1 MKNNIK
7 LFGITL
13 LSFLLISILLGCF
26 KDQVEFEEYPNNP
39 WESNGKEA
47 IDIRGEI
54 VDEAGKPIQ
63 DVLITAN
70 DKTDFTDKNGVFIIN
85 QSLQNPEFIFVKA
98 EKKGYF
104 YGARV
109 IRGTKNRVNTIK
121 IILLKQEKVAT
132 IKSSEGG
139 LVKAGAMSID
149 FPKNGF
155 VNASGKTYVGNVNV
169 AAKYLDPTHH
179 ETLLKMPGDLR
190 AINFQGEQRALE
202 TYGMV
207 AVELTDDSG
216 NELNLGNNSEATLN
230 FPKPAKSEAH
240 DKIPLWYFD
249 EKAGAWREDG
259 ISALNGNMYS
269 GKVKHFSW
277 WNCDYPYPTI
287 NAKCRIVD
295 EGGNPLS
302 NVWVLTT
309 IVSTGNQRGGITG
322 ADGVVMG
329 AIPKGLELSL
339 SVGVVSGGQCYYKII
354 FTKDIGSFNNDVDL
368 GDITVTIPTNLG
380 TPTYN
385 FNGIALDCNGMPL
398 SKGYVRAKINYT
410 GFAPSY
416 QNLFTDAL
424 GKYNYTILPSCLGV
438 VSSVDI
444 AIFDEGNQ
452 KESNPQN
459 FPIQEGSNNFGS
471 INVCN
476 TLSQF
481 IDITIGNSTLKT
493 ITPIL
498 EGGNLFQDNLNPT
511 KFMMDL
517 HLSDSKDTLKY
528 LSLRVNSLDK
538 PPVAGTYPS
547 SINYSRGF
555 FSQSAF
561 INNQNLTVTL
571 TEVSETAGQF
581 IAGSLKGTVN
591 LSNGQTQPVSG
602 SFRLRK

>member
-13 LSFLLISILLGCF
+13 LGCLLISILVGCF

-70 DKTDFTDKNGVFIIN
+70 DKTDLTDKNGVFIIN

-109 IRGTKNRVNTIK
+109 IRGTKNHVNTIK

-139 LVKAGAMSID
+139 LIKVAAMSID

-155 VNASGKTYVGNVNV
+155 VNASGKTYTGNVNV

-207 AVELTDDSG
+207 AVELTDDNG
-216 NELNLGNNSEATLN
+216 NELNLGNNSEATLS

-287 NAKCRIVD
+287 KARCRIVD
-295 EGGNPLS
+295 ERGNPLS
-302 NVWVLTT
+302 NLLVLTT
-309 IVSTGNQRGGITG
+309 IVTTGNSRGGVTG
-322 ADGVVMG
+322 VDGVVMG
-329 AIPKGLELSL
+329 AIPKGIDLSL
-339 SVGVVSGGQCYYKII
+339 SIAIFTDQCSYQVI
-354 FTKDIGSFNNDVDL
+354 FTKDIGSFNSDVDL
-368 GDITVTIPTNLG
+368 GNITVTIPTNPG

-398 SKGYVRAKINYT
+398 SNGYIRAKIKYT
-410 GFAPSY
+410 GGGDRY
-416 QNLFTDAL
+416 QNLFTDVL
-424 GKYNYTILPSCLGV
+424 GRYNYTILPSCLGAAN
-438 VSSVDI
+438 SVDI

-459 FPIQEGSNNFGS
+459 FPIQAGSNDFGS

-481 IDITIGNSTLKT
+481 IDITIGDSTFKT
-493 ITPIL
+493 VTPFL
-498 EGGNLFQDNLNPT
+498 EGGNLFQDSLNPT
-511 KFMMDL
+511 KFYMYL
-517 HLSDSKDTLKY
+517 YLSDSKGSNKY
-528 LSLRVNSLDK
+528 LLLRINSLDK

-547 SINYSRGF
+547 SFNYSWGF
-555 FSQSAF
+555 FSQSVF
-561 INNQNLTVTL
+561 ISNQNLTVTL

-602 SFRLRK
+602 SFRLRR